1 MEKSK
6 EVLREGHPDTLGSIN
21 NLALTYSQRGQWDKA
36 EKLQV
41 EVIAK
46 SKEVLGEGH
55 PSTLTS
61 ISNLAGTY
69 SERGQWE
76 KAEKL

>member
-6 EVLREGHPDTLGSIN
+6 EVLGEGHPDTLRSMG
-21 NLALTYSQRGQWDKA
+21 NLARTYSQQGQWDKA

-41 EVIAK
+41 EVMEK
-46 SKEVLGEGH
+46 NKEVLREGH

-61 ISNLAGTY
+61 MSNLVGTY
-69 SERGQWE
+69 LERRQ
-76 KAEKL
+76 